1 MKKKFST
8 RNLLGVANLVWATV
22 AISNFIFKYLD
33 EVEQQHTIIIWTLFL
48 IASII
53 YNKLDDMEKKLTD
66 NIS

>member
-1 MKKKFST
+1 MKKIST
-8 RNLLGVANLVWATV
+8 RTTLKIANLVWALI

-33 EVEQQHTIIIWTLFL
+33 EVKQQHTIIIWTLFL